1 MTAYPRPDFR
11 VVDVPKS
18 VVITQAIGT
27 ALALGALTPA
37 IRTCWVFAVR
47 IGLSL
52 AATIALRQGMGL
64 GYQILIVALGVI
76 FFTFLEVALLGI
88 ARKPRV
94 AQAVAGRQTFEGITL
109 LPLHMFRF
117 LLRCVEGLRLEFDT
131 EGQALVS
138 TMGESTEFVVEQNLK
153 RQYVQKFD
161 ADSWPDAWAQI
172 RSAKVG
178 GTTFTAAM
186 RSGIFLGTIYFAV
199 RMASEV
205 SAQLVATYFAIGSY
219 FLSLAILE
227 GDPLRLL
234 QVTLVC
240 GLGVAAFCFVAFT
253 VGDAT
258 NYRRRPGDQWT
269 DRASERAP
277 LPDSRI
283 ARPSGP
289 QHGSVP
295 RDQGIRTAH
304 SQCRAD
310 LHAVRE
316 DPADLHRKRQK
327 PDGSLLRQRIDRSC
341 PHHWNGTVG
350 AVAARDALVC
360 LDGRPSHLLDGT
372 DARRLCGPTG
382 GPDAERAA
390 RLLDRQP
397 VQPVHRDHRRRCP
410 DCGRAY
416 RVGVRVGDRVSREG
430 GTLGPR
436 SRCGG
441 LRAIGGRRT
450 SQEATW
456 SSDSE
461 GGHLT
466 ARQGGRKK
474 GTRLDGEPPALSAQ
488 RLTDALPWLW
498 AHPRADYAE
507 PVNFE

>member
-186 RSGIFLGTIYFAV
+186 RSGILGTIYFAV

-253 VGDAT
+253 VGMRRITVVDPEISGQIVLPSERLFLTPESLDHRDLNMEAFRETRAYELLTANAGRTFMPSVKTRPIYIASVRNLTVRYCVSASIAVVLITGTALLVQWPLAT
-258 NYRRRPGDQWT
+258 LWSAWT
-269 DRASERAP
+269 DAQVTSWTAQMLVGFVA
-277 LPDSRI
+277 LPVALTLSVLLGFWIVSQFNRFI
-283 ARPSGP
+283 A
-289 QHGSVP
+289 
-295 RDQGIRTAH
+295 I
-304 SQCRAD
+304 
-310 LHAVRE
+310 
-316 DPADLHRKRQK
+316 
-327 PDGSLLRQRIDRSC
+327 I
-341 PHHWNGTVG
+341 VG
-350 AVAARDALVC
+350 AV
-360 LDGRPSHLLDGT
+360 
-372 DARRLCGPTG
+372 
-382 GPDAERAA
+382 
-390 RLLDRQP
+390 
-397 VQPVHRDHRRRCP
+397 
-410 DCGRAY
+410 
-416 RVGVRVGDRVSREG
+416 
-430 GTLGPR
+430 
-436 SRCGG
+436 
-441 LRAIGGRRT
+441 
-450 SQEATW
+450 
-456 SSDSE
+456 
-461 GGHLT
+461 LT
-466 ARQGGRKK
+466 AVVPTVLAYAVGIESAEKVG
-474 GTRLDGEPPALSAQ
+474 LSALAAAAVGCVPLAVAELLKKQ
-488 RLTDALPWLW
+488 PGAAT
-498 AHPRADYAE
+498 PRE
-507 PVNFE
+507 VT